1 MNDYRTVLD
10 KSPQELLD
18 WITKEFIESVEMPVQ
33 IIDSD
38 GMNNASEQ
46 LLKLSSYY
54 SYLAT
59 LLSEAKLNTRLTK
72 RSSDKKAYE
81 DAVDKKEIVQNAA
94 DAVKMMYAGVSRAVT
109 IRTENLQE
117 LRMNA
122 SGRIYKNN

>member
-1 MNDYRTVLD
+1 MNDYRTVLN

-109 IRTENLQE
+109 IRMENLQE